1 MSELTDNIRK
11 YRIKRGYT
19 LEELAKLI
27 GTTRQNINRYEQG
40 LTTNIPLEKI
50 EQLAKVFNVHP
61 GVLMGWKDDS
71 EPTEKEKLIDGY
83 NELSS
88 EGKTMLMNYLT
99 FLLQSE
105 HPSQH

>member
-83 NELSS
+83 NELSP

>member
-1 MSELTDNIRK
+1 MSALTDNIKKLRME
-11 YRIKRGYT
+11 RGYT
-19 LEELAKLI
+19 LEELANLV
-27 GTTRQNINRYEQG
+27 GTTKQNISRYEQG
-40 LTTNIPLEKI
+40 VITNIPIDKI
-50 EQLAKVFNVHP
+50 QKLAEVFNVHP

-83 NELSS
+83 NELSP